1 MSKSWVNKFEVVG
14 IIPGKVV
21 LPGYGTLDLSDE
33 SLPMDRVQGAYDKG
47 CPYLKLKNVKES
59 EKDSKASPS
68 SEDEQEFKEHIKDVA
83 KTLNEIGS
91 NTNKKKKPSTEKNP
105 S

>member
-14 IIPGKVV
+14 IKPGKVV

-33 SLPMDRVQGAYDKG
+33 SLPMDLVQGAYDRG
-47 CPYLKLKNVKES
+47 CPYLKLKNMKES
-59 EKDSKASPS
+59 EKDSEVS
-68 SEDEQEFKEHIKDVA
+68 SQSEADKEIKEHIKDSTE
-83 KTLNEIGS
+83 KLNDLDS
-91 NTNKKKKPSTEKNP
+91 NSKKKKKPSTEKKP